1 MFIDL
6 QTRRRVCEDTIARS
20 PAIVK
25 STPGGNTESTFM
37 PAQLPPLAA
46 AASPGLH
53 RQPVRVVNADS
64 FAAAR
69 ALLPLLPSTPP
80 AANDATARGQRVA
93 VLNLASDAHVGGGW
107 RFTLGR
113 TQEEALCYS
122 STLFATLREEWYP
135 WPNLGPGSAAG
146 VYSPGVVVFRD
157 TLDAGLAKLPKAER
171 FVVSVITVAAP
182 RGPALTEDGT
192 GFAKASDLE
201 DLRGKIR
208 LVYRC
213 AAHNGHTSLVLG
225 AMGCG
230 AYACPPGLVA
240 REMRTILEDQEF
252 AGWFENVVFAVYAE
266 GPTGKQNFDVFQA
279 EFAAMNG

>member
-1 MFIDL
+1 MVVDL

-20 PAIVK
+20 PAIAQ
-25 STPGGNTESTFM
+25 STPGGSTDSTFM
-37 PAQLPPLAA
+37 PAQLQPLAA
-46 AASPGLH
+46 AARPRLH

-69 ALLPLLPSTPP
+69 ALLPPTPP
-80 AANDATARGQRVA
+80 TAPVRGQRVA
-93 VLNLASDAHVGGGW
+93 VLNLASDEHVGGGW
-107 RFTLGR
+107 RLTLSR

-122 STLFATLREEWYP
+122 STLFATLRDEWYP
-135 WPNLGPGSAAG
+135 WPNLGPGSVAG
-146 VYSPGVVVFRD
+146 IYSPGVVVFRD
-157 TLDAGLAKLPKAER
+157 TLDAGLAELPEAER

-182 RGPALTEDGT
+182 RGPALTSDGT
-192 GFAKASDLE
+192 GFARAGDLE

-252 AGWFENVVFAVYAE
+252 AGWFENVVFAVYAQ